1 MYFRCTTLL
10 SLPRHLLQDLGKLLK
25 LPTPFFPDSP
35 SRGSELSSLLG
46 YGKRCWSPE
55 FEAAHFP
62 KATPGPSLREGLGVS
77 AFIADEIGAHSF
89 LYA

>member
-1 MYFRCTTLL
+1 MEVHVGLVRVGK
-10 SLPRHLLQDLGKLLK
+10 HLLAKPK